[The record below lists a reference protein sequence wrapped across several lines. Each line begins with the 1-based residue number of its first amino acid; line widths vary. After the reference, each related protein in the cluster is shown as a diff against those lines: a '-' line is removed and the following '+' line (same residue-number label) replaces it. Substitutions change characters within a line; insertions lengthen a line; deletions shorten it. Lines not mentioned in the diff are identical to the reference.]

1 MKPRTEL
8 HRVVDISVPGG
19 STLRVSLVRD
29 GPEGPALVLAHGFG
43 GGAEPFRRPDW
54 CGLPIQ
60 TDLGRLRD
68 LCAKAGTTLAAL
80 DDHLSDRRRGGGGDQ
95 YSLFGG
101 SGAGP
106 APVSPPAPYAS
117 DPCARAAVP
126 DRTGSHD
133 RTAA

>member
-1 MKPRTEL
+1 MKQLPSPDVFDRVCSLLQEAQHGLTLSQLAAAGAIAREL
-8 HRVVDISVPGG
+8 EKEAAD
-19 STLRVSLVRD
+19 LR
-29 GPEGPALVLAHGFG
+29 
-43 GGAEPFRRPDW
+43 
-54 CGLPIQ
+54 
-60 TDLGRLRD
+60 RLRD
-68 LCAKAGTTLAAL
+68 LCAKAGTTLPAL

-106 APVSPPAPYAS
+106 APVSPPAPHGS

-126 DRTGSHD
+126 DRTRSHG